1 MTIPL
6 EHLEVVRDEIS
17 STITDLGLHL
27 DLVRSLVDAPQRSL
41 LGFLPPE
48 AQKAVDDMVRD
59 DRAARRSHIH
69 DGRGAD
75 VGLRIMNSDAPVRG
89 QASPAP
95 LNLSPASFEAY
106 AWATL
111 QHLVKNAGYHLTRVY
126 ELLEQRG
133 WCPWPRPAV
142 RDLPIDVDDDGNVI
156 VPGTV
161 ALAAQLRIL
170 CWEIRHTPL
179 LEATLRELRYL
190 NEQAE
195 TVVEGAGRT
204 HLGDCPHCGRP
215 TLVVY
220 FRGDRDTPGA
230 MFVRC
235 GRDPKTGHHQPC
247 TCGSEWCPCKTKPLT
262 HRHTWWRNPRE
273 APDPRI
279 AHDWHDLA
287 SRLNIQRAT
296 KEPTP

>member
-6 EHLEVVRDEIS
+6 EHVEVLRDEIS
-17 STITDLGLHL
+17 SKLTELGMLL
-27 DLVRSLVDAPQRSL
+27 DLVRDLVDAPQRSL

-48 AQKAVDDMVRD
+48 TQKAVDELVADER
-59 DRAARRSHIH
+59 RARRSHIH
-69 DGRGAD
+69 DGTGDD
-75 VGLRIMNSDAPVRG
+75 VGLKFLNADYPVRG
-89 QASPAP
+89 IASPAP
-95 LNLSPASFEAY
+95 LSLSPASFEAY

-111 QHLVKNAGYHLTRVY
+111 QHQVKLTGYHLQRRD
-126 ELLEQRG
+126 QIADARG
-133 WCPWPRPAV
+133 WCDWPRPA
-142 RDLPIDVDDDGNVI
+142 RELPLTIDDDGELH
-156 VPGTV
+156 VPGAV
-161 ALAAQLRIL
+161 ELAAHLRIL
-170 CWEIRHTPL
+170 CWEIRRTTL
-179 LEATLRELRYL
+179 LEDTLREIKHLT
-190 NEQAE
+190 ETAE
-195 TVVEGAGRT
+195 NVVDGAGRT
-204 HLGDCPHCGRP
+204 LLGECPHCHLE

-220 FRGDRDTPGA
+220 FRGDQDTPGA

-235 GRDPKTGHHQPC
+235 GKSPKSGHYELC
-247 TCGSEWCPCKTKPLT
+247 RCESAWCPCKDKPVT